1 MLQWLSDYLNAS
13 GFVPHGVCLLWRPG
27 LLWTHVI
34 ADGLIAL
41 AYFVIPLRLAQLA
54 IRRRDVAYSGTLWLF
69 VAFIV
74 MCGLTHVIGMVT
86 VWAPIYGVEA
96 VVKAATALVSLATA
110 AWLVPLIPRLLEIPS
125 PAELQRR
132 NAALAEALAERD
144 ALLAQVGQQRER
156 LEVAVTER
164 TAALS
169 AANAGL
175 AVANADLERSNRELE
190 HFAYVASH
198 DLQEPVRKIMTFLDL
213 ARPLLAIEP
222 GSRAADY
229 LGRVDGAARRMH
241 RLIHDL
247 LTLSRL
253 ERQDLERE
261 RVEPR
266 AIVATVLSDQENA
279 LRGAQ
284 ADVVVTGD
292 WPALEAS
299 PTLLRQL
306 LANLV
311 DNAIKF
317 RRSGVPLSLRIEGRA
332 LPDGGVELRIADNG
346 RGFDPQD
353 AEQLFRLFRRLSHQR
368 DVAGTGIGLALCR
381 KIVDFLGGTIVAD
394 GVPDEGATFTIRLPA
409 TAPATGLQGGT
420 ADVLSST

>member
-132 NAALAEALAERD
+132 NVALAEALAERD

-169 AANAGL
+169 AANA
-175 AVANADLERSNRELE
+175 DLERSNRELE

-198 DLQEPVRKIMTFLDL
+198 DLQEPVRKILTFLDL
-213 ARPLLAIEP
+213 ARPLLAIEA

-279 LRGAQ
+279 LRGAN
-284 ADVVVTGD
+284 ADVVVAGD
-292 WPALEAS
+292 WPALEVS

-317 RRSGVPLSLRIEGRA
+317 RRSGVPLSLRIEGHA
-332 LPDGGVELRIADNG
+332 LPDGGIELRIADNG

-381 KIVDFLGGTIVAD
+381 KIVDFLGGTIVAE
-394 GVPDEGATFTIRLPA
+394 GVPDGGATFTIRLPA
-409 TAPATGLQGGT
+409 RAPVTGLQGGT